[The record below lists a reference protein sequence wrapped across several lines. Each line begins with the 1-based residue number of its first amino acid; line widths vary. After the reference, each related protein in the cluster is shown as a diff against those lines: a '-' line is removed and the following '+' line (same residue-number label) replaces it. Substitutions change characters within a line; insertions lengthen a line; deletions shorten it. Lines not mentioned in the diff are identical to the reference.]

1 MFSVGKVGC
10 LAVDALIATYK
21 LKLVGYIQELHV
33 LPAVGNDAL
42 ALTPDRMVGQIHLP
56 LEVYFSSERQLVAIQ
71 QRAPVAK
78 VWFAERA
85 GL

>member
-10 LAVDALIATYK
+10 LAIDALIATYK
-21 LKLVGYIQELHV
+21 LKLVGYIQESHV

-42 ALTPDRMVGQIHLP
+42 ALTTEQMTGQIHLS
-56 LEVYFSSERQLVAIQ
+56 LEVYFSAERQLVAIQ

-78 VWFAERA
+78 VCVE
-85 GL
+85 